1 MPYVCI
7 MKLFLYSLEL
17 TREHACVL
25 NRLAGKDPCEM
36 SFALIENAADI
47 IPNRNDWL
55 GGFRDMLKGNGYQ
68 LERIDLQKWCG
79 KEEKLKLKLATKDV
93 IWLGGGH
100 TYYLRWILRQS
111 HADIIIRDL
120 VRQGTIYAGWSAGA
134 VVAGPTTQYFDK
146 MGDDPNMCPQLIN
159 EGLNLTNYVVVPHMD
174 NKDFYEGADMTNQ
187 LLRKAGYQTIRLG
200 DSQALVID
208 GEHRKVI

>member
-1 MPYVCI
+1 

-17 TREHACVL
+17 THEHAGAL
-25 NRLAGKDPCEM
+25 NRLAGKDPREM
-36 SFALIENAADI
+36 SFALIENAADL

-55 GGFRDMLKGNGYQ
+55 GGFRDMLKSNGYQ
-68 LERIDLQKWCG
+68 IEVIDLQKWRG
-79 KEEKLKLKLATKDV
+79 KEDKLKLKLAAKDV

-100 TYYLRWILRQS
+100 TYYLRWILRAT
-111 HADIIIRDL
+111 HADVIIRDL
-120 VRQGTIYAGWSAGA
+120 VSQGKIYAGWSAGA

-146 MGDDPNMCPQLIN
+146 MGDDPTMSPELIE
-159 EGLNLTNYVVVPHMD
+159 EGLNLTKYVVVPHMD

-208 GEHRKVI
+208 GDHRKVI

>member
-1 MPYVCI
+1 

-17 TREHACVL
+17 THEHAFAL
-25 NRLAGKDPCEM
+25 NRLAGKDPREM

-55 GGFRDMLKGNGYQ
+55 GGFRDMLKSNGYQ
-68 LERIDLQKWCG
+68 IEVVDLQKWRD
-79 KEEKLKLKLATKDV
+79 KEDKLKQKLAAKDV

-100 TYYLRWILRQS
+100 TYYLRWILRAT
-111 HADIIIRDL
+111 HADVIIRDL
-120 VRQGTIYAGWSAGA
+120 VSQGKIYAGWSAGA

-146 MGDDPNMCPQLIN
+146 MGDDPTMSPELIE
-159 EGLNLTNYVVVPHMD
+159 EGLHLTKYVVVPHMD

-200 DSQALVID
+200 DNQALIID
-208 GEHRKVI
+208 GDHRKVI